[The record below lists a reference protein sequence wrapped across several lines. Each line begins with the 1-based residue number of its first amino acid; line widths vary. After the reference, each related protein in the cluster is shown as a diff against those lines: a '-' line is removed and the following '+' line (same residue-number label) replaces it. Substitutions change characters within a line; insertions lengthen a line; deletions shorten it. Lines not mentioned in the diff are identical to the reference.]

1 MAAAI
6 TLQTIFIYAGYGEQK
21 NFFFKLS
28 GLTFTLMI
36 LIASRF
42 STNNPNRSQIRE
54 LSYYC
59 SKSARVG
66 IMLTAT
72 QIRWCARLEKSSTTS
87 RQRWKRQM

>member
-42 STNNPNRSQIRE
+42 PQTTQIGV
-54 LSYYC
+54 
-59 SKSARVG
+59 KSASSAT
-66 IMLTAT
+66 TA
-72 QIRWCARLEKSSTTS
+72 QS
-87 RQRWKRQM
+87 RQESG